1 MSNGRQNQNC
11 FDSYENKKKEREKA
25 SDPFRRLS
33 LKAKLILVAVTACI
47 AIGIFGFVL
56 PWLTDDHETHYLTTS
71 DLISAVDI
79 DNLSAIDYLYH
90 GIAEKKGK
98 LLWMDH
104 VDYRVKYEAHIR
116 AHYTMSDIR
125 FEIDEDDKNV
135 TVYIPEPQI
144 DEPQLDSNEFGY
156 LPESAKADMKDV
168 IALCREDAKNDINID
183 EIKTQAE
190 ESLQDTIKA
199 LTLPLIGDGYQLEFK
214 PISEYVE
221 GADLDA

>member
-1 MSNGRQNQNC
+1 M
-11 FDSYENKKKEREKA
+11 
-25 SDPFRRLS
+25 FRRLS
-33 LKAKLILVAVTACI
+33 LKAKLILVAVTTCT

-125 FEIDEDDKNV
+125 FEIDEDDKKV

-156 LPESAKADMKDV
+156 LPENAKADMKDV
-168 IALCREDAKNDINID
+168 IALCREDAKNDINIG

-190 ESLQDTIKA
+190 ESLQDTVRA
-199 LTLPLIGDGYQLEFK
+199 LTLPLIGDEYQLEFK